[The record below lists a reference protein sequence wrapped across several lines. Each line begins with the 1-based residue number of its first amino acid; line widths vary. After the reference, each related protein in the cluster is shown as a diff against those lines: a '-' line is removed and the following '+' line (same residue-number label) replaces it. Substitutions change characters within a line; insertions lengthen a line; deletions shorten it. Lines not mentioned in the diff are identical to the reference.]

1 MINIIVGFVFAG
13 AVSIFLSAYFGQV
26 TSLPFGL
33 DEPIDFF
40 MSTVNNLRNLMPWL
54 NTLWEVF
61 IIGLI
66 VKIAIWTFDKILW
79 FIQLV
84 RGSGS

>member
-1 MINIIVGFVFAG
+1 MINIIIGFVFAG

-33 DEPIDFF
+33 DELIDFF